1 MATILRIKRSS
12 AAGKPATLKLGEIAY
27 AYGTTPGS
35 FPQQLF
41 LGVDGVDGNGDAQ
54 RISVIGGEYFTA
66 LLDHTAG
73 TLTAGS
79 GIIVDSNKAID
90 SLIIGNSS
98 SLGGELQLKEATNNG
113 ANYIGLKAPNNIA
126 VTKTYILPLL
136 DGSSGQYLKTDGN
149 GQLSFGVADE
159 FIIGNN
165 ASTGGVLKLNEATAN
180 GTNYV
185 GFQAPVTLA
194 GNQIWTLPTV
204 DGANEEY
211 LKTDGSG
218 NLSFGIANNI
228 NVGNSSS
235 VTGSV
240 RFRELTT
247 NGTNY
252 VELKAPNALAANRSF
267 TLPSI
272 DGTAGQYLKTDGSG
286 NLAFQTVDTTLEIAT
301 DSGSGAFET
310 NQTLTITGG
319 TALDSSFDDSTN
331 TITINVTNSSIGTTQ
346 LTDAGVT
353 NAKLQYPS
361 VFIGAQTI
369 TLGAVA
375 TTDLSG
381 ITSLVVDDLTLNGQT
396 ISTTA
401 SNKDIT
407 LTPHGTGTVVV
418 PAGYKD
424 RAGFT
429 DDSLT
434 TKQYVDSVASGLSV
448 KDSVRAAS
456 TANLVA
462 TYSNGTLG
470 VGATLTSNSNGRI
483 VLDDV
488 LVPLNSRVLIKDQTS
503 QAHNGIYK
511 VTVIGDSSTSWVL
524 TRDVEA
530 DTSIELTG
538 GSFVFVEEGTIG
550 ADNGYVFTHTGA
562 PTIGSTALPVSQFSG
577 AGQITAGAALSKIGN
592 QLDVNVDNSSI
603 EVNADALRIKA
614 LGVTNSMLAGS
625 IANSKLAYPTITISD
640 ESSTQGSIS
649 LGQNFEILAGEGIDT
664 QINGNILRIIGE
676 LASNSNIGVASFHLD
691 NFAVSTGVVT
701 VSTIDGGSY

>member
-12 AAGKPATLKLGEIAY
+12 AAGKPTTLKLGEIAY

-54 RISVIGGEYFTA
+54 RIAVIGGEFFTA
-66 LLDHTAG
+66 LLDHAPG

-79 GIIVDSNKAID
+79 SIIVDSNKAID
-90 SLIIGNSS
+90 SLIIGNST

-113 ANYIGLKAPNNIA
+113 ANYIGLKAPNNVA
-126 VTKTYILPLL
+126 VTKVYTLPLS

-159 FIIGNN
+159 FVIGNN
-165 ASTGGVLKLNEATAN
+165 ASAGGVLKLNEATAN

-185 GFQAPVTLA
+185 GFQAPVALV

-204 DGANEEY
+204 DGAAEEY

-247 NGTNY
+247 NGTHY
-252 VELKAPNALAANRSF
+252 VELKAPTALAANRSF
-267 TLPSI
+267 TLPST

-286 NLAFQTVDTTLEIAT
+286 NLAFQTVDTTLEIST
-301 DSGSGAFET
+301 DSGSGSFET

-331 TITINVTNSSIGTTQ
+331 TITINVTNASIGTTQ

-353 NAKLQYPS
+353 NVKLANS
-361 VFIGAQTI
+361 TI
-369 TLGAVA
+369 TLGSSTLTLGA
-375 TTDLSG
+375 TTTDIAGL
-381 ITSLVVDDLTLNGQT
+381 TSLVVDDITINGQT

-434 TKQYVDSVASGLSV
+434 TKQYVDSIASGLSV

-470 VGATLTSNSNGRI
+470 VGATLTSNSSGRI
-483 VLDDV
+483 VLDTI

-511 VTVIGDSSTSWVL
+511 VTVIGDSSTPWVL

-538 GSFVFVEEGTIG
+538 GSFVFVEEGAIG

-562 PTIGSTALPVSQFSG
+562 PTMGSTALPVSQFSG

-691 NFAVSTGVVT
+691 NFAVSSGVVT